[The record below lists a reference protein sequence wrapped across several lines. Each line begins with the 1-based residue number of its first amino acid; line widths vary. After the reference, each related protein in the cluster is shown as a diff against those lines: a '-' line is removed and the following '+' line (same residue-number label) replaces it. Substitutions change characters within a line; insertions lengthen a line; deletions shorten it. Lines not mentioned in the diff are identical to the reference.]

1 MGPAE
6 VADQSTI
13 AAVDLGSN
21 SFHCQLARVSGDQF
35 YPLDS
40 LREPVRLGAGLGKD
54 KKLDEDSQERA
65 LACLARFGERLR
77 GLDRHAVRA
86 VGTNTLRVAKNAKP
100 FLKKARAVLGFPIEV
115 VAGREEAR
123 LIYLGVS
130 HSLPA
135 TRDKRL
141 VIDIGGGST
150 ECIIGSGYKPLRLE
164 SLFMGCVSYSL
175 RYFRDGRVTKNA
187 FKEAELAA
195 RTELQPIVSQYTRGN
210 WQHAVGSSGTIR
222 ALAEILQLS
231 GYTDGPITP
240 AGIDRLR
247 SQLIKAGDMSRV
259 ELPGLRPDRKPVLA
273 GGIAILFAAL
283 DELNID
289 SMTPANGAMRQGIL
303 YDMLGRFHHHDM
315 RDVTVAQ
322 FMQRYHVDAQQAKR
336 VGACAVALYSKLAD
350 EPAVDDEAP
359 RLLAWAAKLHE
370 IGIPVA
376 YSGYHKHSSYI
387 ISNSDMPGFSR
398 EEQEQ
403 LAALVLNH
411 RRSLK
416 KSLET
421 MPEKNDRAMVLALRL
436 AVLLCR
442 ARRDIRLPSLDV
454 KLQSE
459 RIRLAFDSDWLAANP
474 LTAATLRNEVE
485 DWARIGLEL
494 KIPGLN
500 DLAPVQEPALIQ

>member
-1 MGPAE
+1 MAE
-6 VADQSTI
+6 HATI

-21 SFHCQLARVSGDQF
+21 SFHCQIARVAGDQF

-65 LACLARFGERLR
+65 LSCLARFGERLR

-100 FLKKARAVLGFPIEV
+100 FLRKARAALGFPIEV

-135 TRDKRL
+135 SREKRL
-141 VIDIGGGST
+141 VVDIGGGST
-150 ECIIGSGYKPLRLE
+150 ECIIGAGYKPLKLE

-175 RYFRDGRVTKNA
+175 RYFRDGRITRGA

-195 RTELQPIVSQYTRGN
+195 RAELEPIVGSYTRGN

-231 GYTDGPITP
+231 GYTDGPVTL
-240 AGIDRLR
+240 AGLDRLR
-247 SQLIKAGDMSRV
+247 SHLIKAGDIGRV
-259 ELPGLRPDRKPVLA
+259 ELPGLRPDRRPVLA
-273 GGIAILFAAL
+273 GGVAILYAAL

-289 SMTPANGAMRQGIL
+289 SMTPASGAMRQGIL

-322 FMQRYHVDAQQAKR
+322 FMQRYHADAQQARR
-336 VGACAVALYSKLAD
+336 VGACAVALYDRFSGEAATPD
-350 EPAVDDEAP
+350 EDAP

-376 YSGYHKHSSYI
+376 YSGYHKHSAYI
-387 ISNSDMPGFSR
+387 ISNADMPGFSR
-398 EEQEQ
+398 EEQER
-403 LAALVLNH
+403 LAALVLSH

-416 KSLET
+416 KSLESL
-421 MPEKNDRAMVLALRL
+421 PEKDDQAMVLALRL

-454 KLQSE
+454 KLQTN
-459 RIRLAFDSDWLAANP
+459 RIRIGFDADWLEANP
-474 LTAATLRNEVE
+474 LTATALRDEVAE
-485 DWARIGLEL
+485 WARIGQEL

-500 DLAPVQEPALIQ
+500 DLALAPEPALAD

>member
-1 MGPAE
+1 VAE
-6 VADQSTI
+6 QSTI

-21 SFHCQLARVSGDQF
+21 SFHCQIARIAGDQC

-54 KKLDEDSQERA
+54 KKLDEDSQDRA

-77 GLDRHAVRA
+77 GLDKHAVRA
-86 VGTNTLRVAKNAKP
+86 IGTNTLRVAKNAKP
-100 FLKKARAVLGFPIEV
+100 FLRRAQAALGFPIEV

-135 TRDKRL
+135 SRDKRL
-141 VIDIGGGST
+141 VVDIGGGST
-150 ECIIGSGYKPLRLE
+150 ECIIGAGYKPQKLE

-175 RYFRDGRVTKNA
+175 RYFRDGRLTKAA

-195 RTELQPIVSQYTRGN
+195 RAELQPIVGRYIRGN
-210 WQHAVGSSGTIR
+210 WQQAVGSSGTIR
-222 ALAEILQLS
+222 ALAEILELS
-231 GYTDGPITP
+231 GYTAGPITL
-240 AGIDRLR
+240 AGLDRLR
-247 SQLIKAGDMSRV
+247 SQLIRAGNMSEI
-259 ELPGLRPDRKPVLA
+259 ELPGLRSDRRPVLP
-273 GGIAILFAAL
+273 GGMAILYAVL

-289 SMTPANGAMRQGIL
+289 ALTPATGAMRQGVL

-336 VGACAVALYSKLAD
+336 VGGFAAALYEKLGGDIID
-350 EPAVDDEAP
+350 EDAP
-359 RLLAWAAKLHE
+359 QLLAWAAKLHE

-376 YSGYHKHSSYI
+376 YSGYHKHSAYI
-387 ISNSDMPGFSR
+387 ISNADMPGFSR
-398 EEQEQ
+398 EEQER

-421 MPEKNDRAMVLALRL
+421 LPEEENRALVLALRL

-442 ARRDIRLPSLDV
+442 ARRDARFPPLDIRL
-454 KLQSE
+454 QGE
-459 RIRLAFDSDWLAANP
+459 RVRLSFDSAWLEANP
-474 LTAATLRNEVE
+474 LTATALREEIAEWTRV
-485 DWARIGLEL
+485 GLEL
-494 KIPGLN
+494 KVPGL
-500 DLAPVQEPALIQ
+500 DDIVLAREPALTE

>member
-1 MGPAE
+1 L
-6 VADQSTI
+6 ADQSTI

-21 SFHCQLARVSGDQF
+21 SFHCQIARISGGQC

-54 KKLDEDSQERA
+54 KKLDEETQERA

-77 GLDRHAVRA
+77 GLDRRAVRA
-86 VGTNTLRVAKNAKP
+86 IGTNTLRVAKNAKP
-100 FLKKARAVLGFPIEV
+100 FLRKARAALGFPIEV

-135 TRDKRL
+135 SREKRL

-150 ECIIGSGYKPLRLE
+150 ECIIGSGYKPLKLE

-175 RYFRDGRVTKNA
+175 RYFRDGRVSKSA

-195 RTELQPIVSQYTRGN
+195 RAELQPIVGSYIRGN

-231 GYTDGPITP
+231 GYTEGPITL
-240 AGIDRLR
+240 AGLDRLR
-247 SQLIKAGDMSRV
+247 SQLIKAGDMATV
-259 ELPGLRPDRKPVLA
+259 ALPGLRADRRPVLP
-273 GGIAILFAAL
+273 GGMAILYAVI

-289 SMTPANGAMRQGIL
+289 ALSVATGAMRQGVL

-336 VGACAVALYSKLAD
+336 VGTFAAAFYEKLAGNAGD
-350 EPAVDDEAP
+350 EDAP
-359 RLLAWAAKLHE
+359 RLLGWAAKLHE

-376 YSGYHKHSSYI
+376 YSGYHKHSAYI
-387 ISNSDMPGFSR
+387 ISNADMPGFSR
-398 EEQEQ
+398 EEQER
-403 LAALVLNH
+403 LAALVLSH

-416 KSLET
+416 KALET
-421 MPEKNDRAMVLALRL
+421 LPEEENRALVLALRL

-442 ARRDIRLPSLDV
+442 ARRDMRFPAPDVRLQGDRV
-454 KLQSE
+454 
-459 RIRLAFDSDWLAANP
+459 RLAFDAAWLEANP
-474 LTAATLRNEVE
+474 LTATALREEVSE
-485 DWARIGLEL
+485 WARVGVEL
-494 KIPGLN
+494 KVPGL
-500 DLAPVQEPALIQ
+500 DGIAPAAEPALAE